1 MKNIFILFIALILV
15 SCATKKQTK
24 ITQETKNKIVFNN
37 KHHSNSKVLY
47 ILDGKKISDKSLKKI
62 NSKRIKSVS
71 IIKSKKEV
79 AKYTKKKIDG
89 VIIITTKKN

>member
-1 MKNIFILFIALILV
+1 MKNIFILFIALLLV
-15 SCATKKQTK
+15 SCAAKKQTN
-24 ITQETKNKIVFNN
+24 ITKENKIVFNN

-71 IIKSKKEV
+71 IIKNKKEV